1 MTVFGRLRRLYSSC
15 ATMSSLFRDPQQV
28 NADWCIIAGKGA
40 DYSSAEAILSST
52 KCNLGKLGIEV
63 SSLGKS
69 GRVWRGAG

>member
-1 MTVFGRLRRLYSSC
+1 MYSSC